1 MNYVLAGYA
10 VTFGSIA
17 AYALRVHLRTKA
29 LRRALRED
37 RP

>member
-17 AYALRVHLRTKA
+17 AYALRIHLRSRA
-29 LRRALRED
+29 LRRVLRDE
-37 RP
+37 RS